1 MPESN
6 PLNDLAD
13 IHLPDGVSW
22 WPLAP
27 GWWILLTLFFI
38 MATLFYLWRRHQKRN
53 RYRALATQ
61 ELQHAYDNNQPSST
75 STYLQ
80 QVSSILR
87 RTALSAHPSS
97 FNSTIKGEA
106 WLAWLDEHCVLPHD
120 SFTQG
125 TGRAL
130 LVGPYQKTPDVDMNA
145 LHQLCTHWVKHH
157 RNQWQ
162 TRKKT
167 STSTAEATHV

>member
-27 GWWILLTLFFI
+27 GWWVLIALAMIIAIAL
-38 MATLFYLWRRHQKRN
+38 YYVRRHQQRN
-53 RYRALATQ
+53 HYRHLSLQ
-61 ELQHAYDNNQPSST
+61 ELLKAYQQQSSPAV
-75 STYLQ
+75 YLQ

-87 RTALSAHPSS
+87 RTAMSAYPKN
-97 FNSTIKGEA
+97 FNSSIKGDE
-106 WLAWLDEHCVLPHD
+106 WLLWLDAHCPATAD
-120 SFTQG
+120 SFAHG

-130 LVGPYQKTPDVDMNA
+130 LVGPYQKAPDVDVAA

-162 TRKKT
+162 TIKPLPVKKT
-167 STSTAEATHV
+167 EASHV